1 MFNKNIYMQKAYQEY
16 LDELSKNNYKLQSAI
31 LSPNELSFL
40 FNSKYCLTEFEIY
53 LYIKVLDYLFI
64 NKLNNNFPIDLSSG
78 LTEDSNKYRNI
89 LVDLYYQNISNEFM
103 FNISI
108 SNLFG
113 FNYIDDKPQNL
124 YKSYTG
130 DYTTY
135 RTFKELVKIYLD
147 NTTLYKYK
155 GNIYNELQLPKVYEF
170 PINLNKNY
178 ESNWFILSKY
188 DSNLFKLKYK
198 CLSVLDPKDIT
209 INNLGD
215 IKINFILQNLD
226 TIYDS
231 IYIVNFR
238 LKDFWISN
246 YK

>member
-1 MFNKNIYMQKAYQEY
+1 MINKNIYVQLAYQEY
-16 LDELSKNNYKLQSAI
+16 LDEISKNNYKLKSSI
-31 LSPNELSFL
+31 LSPKELKVL
-40 FNSKYCLTEFEIY
+40 YHPKYDLTEFEIY
-53 LYIKVLDYLFI
+53 LYLKVLNYLL
-64 NKLNNNFPIDLSSG
+64 LNNNSIIDLSTG
-78 LTEDSNKYRNI
+78 LTEDNNKYKNI

-113 FNYIDDKPQNL
+113 FNYIEDKPQNL

-130 DYTTY
+130 DYSTY
-135 RTFKELVKIYLD
+135 KTFKELVKIYLD

-155 GNIYNELQLPKVYEF
+155 GNIYNEFQLSNVYEF
-170 PINLNKNY
+170 PNNLNKNY
-178 ESNWFILSKY
+178 ESNWFILSIY
-188 DSNLFKLKYK
+188 DSNLIKLKYR

-231 IYIVNFR
+231 IYIVNFK

-246 YK
+246 YKK